1 MNITL
6 GADPEL
12 FLIQY
17 GKYKSAVG
25 LTGGGS
31 KWNPIPIDNEGN
43 AILEDNVA
51 IEFNIKP
58 SDTVETFEF
67 NINKV
72 LNYIKSKLPTF
83 EFSRESAV
91 SFPAEELETP
101 EAMLFG
107 CEPDFNAWTE
117 KINRKPR
124 ASDKNLRSA
133 GGHIHIGCSTAQEKP
148 IATIRAMDLFLGVPS
163 VCMDNNPKRRE
174 LYGKAGAFRP
184 KPYGVEYRTLSN
196 FWIFESTL
204 IHWVYNQTKKAIEF
218 TRSGSV
224 ILPEDYDNIINCI
237 NKSNHDLSLYLTR
250 KYNVHTDKY
259 SLV

>member
-12 FLIQY
+12 FLTQY
-17 GKYKSAVG
+17 GQYKSAVG

-31 KWNPIPIDNEGN
+31 KWNPIPIDDEGN

-58 SDTVETFEF
+58 SDTLEGFEF

-72 LNYIKSKLPTF
+72 LSFIKSKLPSF
-83 EFSRESAV
+83 EFSMESAV
-91 SFPAEELETP
+91 SFPQEELNTP

-117 KINRKPR
+117 KVNRKPR

-133 GGHIHIGCSTAQEKP
+133 GGHIHIGCGIAQEKP
-148 IATIRAMDLFLGVPS
+148 IEVIRAMDLFLGVPS

-174 LYGKAGAFRP
+174 LYGKAGAYRP

-196 FWIFESTL
+196 FWIFKSNL
-204 IHWVYNQTKKAIEF
+204 IKWVYNQTKNAVLF
-218 TRSGSV
+218 VNNRSV
-224 ILPEDYDNIINCI
+224 IDPKDHNKIIHCI
-237 NKSNHDLSLYLTR
+237 NKSDQDLSLYLME
-250 KYNVHTDKY
+250 KYNVHIDEH